1 MRRAVGRVPPDKRSI
16 GSRRGALRSQDM
28 LTLFYA
34 SALCGAAAMAAP
46 FVLRLVAPRL
56 ARR

>member
-1 MRRAVGRVPPDKRSI
+1 VRAASQAVDRLPARRIPVPN
-16 GSRRGALRSQDM
+16 M
-28 LTLFYA
+28 LHLFYA
-34 SALCGAAAMAAP
+34 SALCGAAAIAAP